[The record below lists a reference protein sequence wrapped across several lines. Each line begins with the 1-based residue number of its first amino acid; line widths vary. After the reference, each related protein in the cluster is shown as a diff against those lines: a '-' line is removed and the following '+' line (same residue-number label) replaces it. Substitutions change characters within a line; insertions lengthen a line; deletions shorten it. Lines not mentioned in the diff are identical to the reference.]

1 MDENIK
7 SHNWASII
15 ESWYM
20 YMSIIPPRSIQSPS
34 VVQLPLTVVYKINNN
49 NKVNR
54 RTFRNHFKNL
64 VHVLMKNNILTI
76 RLCSPVME
84 HNKVAVSPTLND
96 TLFGLGSKNG
106 ILDDEPFAAN
116 AETTTESCEI
126 N

>member
-49 NKVNR
+49 NKVNS

-76 RLCSPVME
+76 RLCRPVME

-106 ILDDEPFAAN
+106 ILADEPFAAN